1 MEDNKTK
8 LAKLYLRDFL
18 DYKSIVNIA
27 SKNNVSRSSLKRAIK
42 NEALVIKQE
51 ILHNKEKDYYE
62 KANEIT
68 KLFYDKLLYK
78 VPYYK
83 IL

>member
-8 LAKLYLRDFL
+8 LAKLYLRGFL

-51 ILHNKEKDYYE
+51 ILDNKEKDYYE